1 MLFVP
6 DLTLNDLARTG
17 RPLQLHCRTCGHE
30 ANADPIALGL
40 KLSTKVRRIQRA
52 IRCQEC
58 HSYQVDALP
67 TAVPPTVARPH
78 DLARD
83 RA

>member
-1 MLFVP
+1 MLFSP
-6 DLTLNDLARTG
+6 DLTLNDLAQTG

-30 ANADPIALGL
+30 EDADPIALGL

-52 IRCQEC
+52 IRCKKC

-67 TAVPPTVARPH
+67 SALAVAATRSQHKIYVPA
-78 DLARD
+78 
-83 RA
+83 